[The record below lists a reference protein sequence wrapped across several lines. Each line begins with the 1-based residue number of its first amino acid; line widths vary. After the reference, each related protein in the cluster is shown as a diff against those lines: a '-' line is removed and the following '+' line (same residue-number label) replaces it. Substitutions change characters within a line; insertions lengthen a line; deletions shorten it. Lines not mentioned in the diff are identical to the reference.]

1 MASLSKDYKLQNFI
15 VLATVI
21 IIVNYHYS
29 VITIV
34 IYDYKTF
41 IV

>member
-1 MASLSKDYKLQNFI
+1 MF
-15 VLATVI
+15 V
-21 IIVNYHYS
+21 IVNYYCT

-41 IV
+41 IVQVPML